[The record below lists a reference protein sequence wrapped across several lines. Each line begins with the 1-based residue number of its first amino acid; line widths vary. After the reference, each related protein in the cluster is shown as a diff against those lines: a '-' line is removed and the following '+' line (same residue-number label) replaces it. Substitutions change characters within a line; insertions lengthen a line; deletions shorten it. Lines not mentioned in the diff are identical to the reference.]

1 MPTSDNVKTDPYPL
15 LECGKKRGCN
25 ELQLTTSTLFLGNV
39 VD

>member
-1 MPTSDNVKTDPYPL
+1 MPTSNNVKTDPHPL

-25 ELQLTTSTLFLGNV
+25 ELQFTIGTLFLGNV